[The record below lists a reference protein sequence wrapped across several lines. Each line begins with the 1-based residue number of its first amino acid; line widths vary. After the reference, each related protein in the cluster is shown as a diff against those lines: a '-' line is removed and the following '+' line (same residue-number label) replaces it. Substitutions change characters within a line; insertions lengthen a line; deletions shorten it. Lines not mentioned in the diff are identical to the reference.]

1 MEGKIEKQALVRELP
16 ELSLSE
22 TRDGVHVRVRCV
34 EITGS
39 EGARGSS
46 GSARYEIYMDA
57 DGISA
62 VADVPAEDRAKLA
75 SRIDDFV
82 SAFVDSVLLRA
93 SADATP

>member
-1 MEGKIEKQALVRELP
+1 MEGKSEKKALVRELP
-16 ELSLSE
+16 ELSTSE

-34 EITGS
+34 EISGS
-39 EGARGSS
+39 GGASASS

-57 DGISA
+57 GGVSA

-75 SRIDDFV
+75 SRIDEFV
-82 SAFVDSVLLRA
+82 SAFVDSVLLRS